1 MARGRIL
8 AVDDQRYFRELIEG
22 LLVEEGY
29 EVQTCSSGEQAL
41 RLLDHAVFDVVITD
55 LVMPVMT
62 GVDLVQRVKER
73 DPEQEIIV
81 VTGVVDVK
89 SAVDAMKIG
98 ATDYLLKPFDRATL
112 TSALEGIL
120 QRARLRQE
128 RDRLLAENIEFLG
141 ERALFERALAL
152 FRATSLEALSE
163 KVLDGLCRET
173 GAQGGVLWWQ
183 GGRLASRPQAS
194 RSEAQASEGGPLQWM
209 ADTPS
214 EGLQVAA
221 VHGLV
226 RLEEERSQI
235 AQAELPAAIREQ
247 GAATA
252 LVDWVDPDGLP
263 RPALVV
269 ALRRGAALAGVIR
282 LTDKLGG
289 ERFDDVDRACAE
301 KFVSFA
307 DAAFRNAERFTR
319 LERHTLQDPDT
330 GAYRIEYLHDIAR
343 NEIEKANRFG
353 RSFALMKVALEPLE
367 PLRQRLDP
375 QAFRNWNAA
384 LARYLGRL
392 LRATDVLAVE
402 GDGQF
407 VVLLNETGAVGAAT
421 FKQRTRHAFAQG
433 ETFAAVAQGLRPE
446 VLLGCAHYPGDATQ
460 LESLLRVLDQRVAED
475 RRARNRERTLGSL
488 PIGDALARLVEVGEG
503 EPAEGVASLVRF
515 AISEIGR
522 RPREHN
528 LMFCRPGSMFADALA
543 EGLRERPETPCE
555 TELVLLA
562 DPVTAGMGEEG
573 VTWLA
578 PDAVGGPAF
587 AVQFGDGPA
596 YVLVAEAEKEGGRVR
611 WFHSN
616 ERALAESLA
625 LRLQHELRVPRVG
638 VR

>member
-1 MARGRIL
+1 MAARGRVL
-8 AVDDQRYFRELIEG
+8 AVDDQRYFRELIES
-22 LLVEEGY
+22 LLVEEGF

-41 RLLDHAVFDVVITD
+41 RLLDHAVFDVVMTD

-62 GVDLVQRVKER
+62 GIDLVQRIKER
-73 DPEQEIIV
+73 DPDQEIIV

-163 KVLDGLCRET
+163 KMLDGLCRET
-173 GAQGGVLWWQ
+173 GAQGGVLWWT
-183 GGRLASRPQAS
+183 A
-194 RSEAQASEGGPLQWM
+194 EAPDVLEVG
-209 ADTPS
+209 
-214 EGLQVAA
+214 A

-235 AQAELPAAIREQ
+235 AESELPAAIREQ

-252 LVDWVDPDGLP
+252 LLDWIDPDGLP
-263 RPALVV
+263 RPALVL
-269 ALRRGAALAGVIR
+269 ALRRGGALAGVIR

-289 ERFDDVDRACAE
+289 ERFDDVDRTCAE
-301 KFVSFA
+301 KFLVFA
-307 DAAFRNAERFTR
+307 EAAHRNAERFTR

-353 RSFALMKVALEPLE
+353 RSFALMKMVLEPLE

-375 QAFRNWNAA
+375 QVFRNWNGS

-421 FKQRTRHAFAQG
+421 FKQRTRLAFAQG
-433 ETFAAVAQGLRPE
+433 ETLASVTQGLRPE

-475 RRARNRERTLGSL
+475 RRARNRVRQLGAL
-488 PIGDALARLVEVGEG
+488 PIGDALARLVEVGQG
-503 EPAEGVASLVRF
+503 EAAEGVASLVRF
-515 AISEIGR
+515 AISEVGR

-528 LMFCRPGSMFADALA
+528 LVFCRPGALFADALV
-543 EGLRERPETPCE
+543 EGLRERPEATGE
-555 TELVLLA
+555 SELFVLA
-562 DPVTAGMGEEG
+562 DPIAPGPTEEG

-578 PDAVGGPAF
+578 PDALAGPSF

-596 YVLVAEAEKEGGRVR
+596 YVLVADADAQAGQVR

-638 VR
+638 

>member
-1 MARGRIL
+1 MAKGRVL
-8 AVDDQRYFRELIEG
+8 AVDDQRYFRELIES

-29 EVQTCSSGEQAL
+29 EVQTCSTGEQAL

-55 LVMPVMT
+55 LVMPIMT
-62 GVDLVQRVKER
+62 GIDLVQRIKER

-112 TSALEGIL
+112 ASALEGIL

-141 ERALFERALAL
+141 ERALFERALGL
-152 FRATSLEALSE
+152 FRATSLEALAE
-163 KVLDGLCRET
+163 KMLDGLCRET
-173 GAQGGVLWWQ
+173 GAQGGVLWWTLDAKP
-183 GGRLASRPQAS
+183 GV
-194 RSEAQASEGGPLQWM
+194 
-209 ADTPS
+209 
-214 EGLQVAA
+214 LQVGA

-235 AQAELPAAIREQ
+235 EENELPAAIRET

-252 LVDWVDPDGLP
+252 LLDWTDPDGLP

-269 ALRRGAALAGVIR
+269 AVRRGAALAGVIR

-289 ERFDDVDRACAE
+289 ERFDDVDRAGAE
-301 KFVSFA
+301 KFIAFA
-307 DAAFRNAERFTR
+307 EAAHRNAERFAR

-353 RSFALMKVALEPLE
+353 RSFALLKVVVEPLE
-367 PLRQRLDP
+367 PLRQRLDT
-375 QAFRNWNAA
+375 QVFRNWNAS

-402 GDGQF
+402 ADGQF

-421 FKQRTRHAFAQG
+421 FKQRTRVAFAQG
-433 ETFAAVAQGLRPE
+433 ETLASVAQGLRPE

-475 RRARNRERTLGSL
+475 RRARSRERLLAAL
-488 PIGDALARLVEVGEG
+488 PIGAALTRLVESGEG
-503 EPAEGVASLVRF
+503 EMAEGVASLVRF
-515 AISEIGR
+515 AISEVGR

-528 LMFCRPGSMFADALA
+528 LVFCRPGSLFADALA
-543 EGLRERPETPCE
+543 EGLRERPEASGE
-555 TELVLLA
+555 SELVVLA
-562 DPVTAGMGEEG
+562 DPIAPGMTEEG
-573 VTWLA
+573 ITWLA
-578 PDAVGGPAF
+578 PDTVAGPAF
-587 AVQFGDGPA
+587 AVQFGDGPS
-596 YVLVAEAEKEGGRVR
+596 YVLVADANGQAGRVR

-625 LRLQHELRVPRVG
+625 LRLQHELSLPRVG
-638 VR
+638 